1 MKSIVEK
8 VIEFNQTIL
17 GITQAT
23 SIAELSQYD
32 FKLLC
37 NQLDEEQVEL
47 QIGWET
53 SNVVGQI
60 DALVDLLYF
69 TLGGLYKYG
78 LSAKQIEH
86 VFGLV
91 HDANMTKTLGLVA
104 KRHVEGAADATK
116 PANFQGPESSIREYL
131 NV

>member
-23 SIAELSQYD
+23 SIAELSHAN
-32 FKLLC
+32 FKLLDR
-37 NQLDEEQVEL
+37 QLEEELLEL
-47 QIGWET
+47 QAGWED
-53 SNVVGQI
+53 SSVVNQV
-60 DALVDLLYF
+60 DALVDLIYF
-69 TLGGLYKYG
+69 ALGGLYKYG

-91 HDANMTKTLGLVA
+91 HDANMTKALGKVA
-104 KRHVEGAADATK
+104 KRHVEGTVDAAK
-116 PANFQGPESSIREYL
+116 PVNFQGPESSIREYL